1 MHEFRQSV
9 LITDRFGQVPTST
22 DTLLQINAEP
32 SAFFIT
38 YLDWNPEKELFV
50 SSLAELF
57 RDHVIEAEKANN
69 AHDYVVFAM
78 RRWYMSLPKY
88 SKEIKKTIS
97 GDKVDKRYL
106 SFARLLRQN
115 TGAHELLFQRLPEA
129 FGYAAEFTPG
139 VVENVAAAK
148 KYFDDA
154 LSMLKKKLVKEVKEL
169 FAAPH
174 TKRFGMTSLAS
185 VIKDWCESLDRTA
198 YEQLF
203 PDGTEKCLALFQSMT
218 NDEDTFI
225 ARLAKICTD
234 LRLEDWDDNTH
245 SRFSKKLNQY
255 KATAEQYHSVAEK
268 QSNDHADSNYQVTFV
283 EESGVAITKRFDRVE
298 ISKRG
303 KLLLNAIA
311 SDIDSMGHS
320 ITEQEKRQILMEVLK
335 KLC

>member
-1 MHEFRQSV
+1 
-9 LITDRFGQVPTST
+9 
-22 DTLLQINAEP
+22 
-32 SAFFIT
+32 
-38 YLDWNPEKELFV
+38 
-50 SSLAELF
+50 
-57 RDHVIEAEKANN
+57 
-69 AHDYVVFAM
+69 
-78 RRWYMSLPKY
+78 
-88 SKEIKKTIS
+88 
-97 GDKVDKRYL
+97 
-106 SFARLLRQN
+106 
-115 TGAHELLFQRLPEA
+115 
-129 FGYAAEFTPG
+129 
-139 VVENVAAAK
+139 
-148 KYFDDA
+148 
-154 LSMLKKKLVKEVKEL
+154 MLKKKLVKEVKEL

-203 PDGTEKCLALFQSMT
+203 PDGTEKCLALFRSMT

-303 KLLLNAIA
+303 KLLLNAIT